1 MTSMDNEPV
10 RQTPL
15 ADGLFSTRGRG
26 REEAE
31 EENKN
36 AAGKDLP

>member
-1 MTSMDNEPV
+1 MTSMDDPPV

-26 REEAE
+26 GRAE
-31 EENKN
+31 EEKKN
-36 AAGKDLP
+36 LAGKDLP